1 MQRPPITTGNDAARL
16 TLATAGPRVNP
27 GGDAAEALLSAT
39 TRLVDR
45 NGIEWELTLRAG
57 AEGKAFVAFLD
68 VLGAAGA
75 YALSHGF
82 VLPAT
87 ERTPPD

>member
-1 MQRPPITTGNDAARL
+1 MSLPPGAPDATDAQPSP
-16 TLATAGPRVNP
+16 AEPR
-27 GGDAAEALLSAT
+27 LSAT

-68 VLGAAGA
+68 VLAAAGA
-75 YALSHGF
+75 YALAHGF
-82 VLPAT
+82 ALPAT
-87 ERTPPD
+87 ER